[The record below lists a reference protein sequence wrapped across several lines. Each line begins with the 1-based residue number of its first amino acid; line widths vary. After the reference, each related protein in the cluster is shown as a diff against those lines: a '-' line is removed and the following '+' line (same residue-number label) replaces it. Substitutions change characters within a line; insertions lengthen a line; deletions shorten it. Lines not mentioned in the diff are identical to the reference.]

1 MSDDIQTT
9 PDTAEAA
16 PAQTQ
21 IQLPINDM
29 VVALQAIQLASQ
41 RGAYQPGD
49 FSSIGGS
56 YERIFNFLVSVG
68 AVGAPEATQ
77 ETTEDATQET
87 APETTSDV
95 PVDAAPV
102 DAAPVA
108 DSTVAPQ

>member
-77 ETTEDATQET
+77 EATEET

-102 DAAPVA
+102 A